1 MEKYFHNGIE
11 VTYQIVSGKF
21 LNQLHENGIRP
32 IELPEE
38 DLSYRVLR
46 YTSQDKKYYA
56 VIVPFQSDGYAEK
69 VFITDQVPEDGFK
82 NLINDVIEQAD
93 GGSPA
98 QIRSRFSIAYEKA
111 RTKADMY
118 LNFYS
123 SNEAYGKIDQLLGVD
138 IGSDS
143 TKSRNQFLKIE
154 LESCGYTKEII
165 DMIEISDVDMS
176 EIRKI
181 FE

>member
-1 MEKYFHNGIE
+1 MDKYFHNSIE
-11 VTYQIVSGKF
+11 VIYQIINGRF
-21 LNQLHENGIRP
+21 LNQLHGNNIRP
-32 IELPEE
+32 TELPEE
-38 DLSYRVLR
+38 DLSYRVFR
-46 YTSQDKKYYA
+46 YADQNRMHYA
-56 VIVPFQSDGYAEK
+56 AIIPFQADGYAEK
-69 VFITDQVPEDGFK
+69 VFITDQLPEDGFK

-123 SNEAYGKIDQLLGVD
+123 SNEAYGKIAQLLGVD

-165 DMIEISDVDMS
+165 DMIEIPDVDMS